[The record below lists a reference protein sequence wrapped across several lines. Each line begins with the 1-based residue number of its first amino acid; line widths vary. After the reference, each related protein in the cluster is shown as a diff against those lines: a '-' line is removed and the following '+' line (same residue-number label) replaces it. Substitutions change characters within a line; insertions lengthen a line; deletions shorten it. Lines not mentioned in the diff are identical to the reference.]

1 MGKKKLERPLFNE
14 RTLPNKSTTTI
25 FIFEKILSVLNC
37 NIMLIK
43 NGINMYKYL
52 EWIIFD
58 EILCD
63 RITYIN

>member
-25 FIFEKILSVLNC
+25 FIFEKILSVLNW

-43 NGINMYKYL
+43 NGTNMYKYL

>member
-43 NGINMYKYL
+43 NGTNMYKYL